1 VSVSKNLVSV
11 IIPTLNEQH
20 GIEKTLSSIPTSYLR
35 TNLGYELEVIVVDG
49 ESDDSTVDIAT
60 RMGAKVIVENRR
72 GYGRALKT
80 GFAAANGQIIVTI
93 DADNTYPA
101 SSIPEYIEKLE
112 RGNYDFITI
121 NRFSGMEQGVMG
133 FTRRTGNKILTL
145 LTKLMYSIDLQDSQ
159 SGMWVMKKDF
169 VSSIQLDSDGMSLSE
184 EIKIIAF
191 KFFKSKEIDGRYYSR
206 SGDAKLRV
214 FYDGWENLKYLFML
228 RNKIKK
234 MVLLRPVSDLA
245 PSKAG
250 SFTSKTTNL

>member
-1 VSVSKNLVSV
+1 VPLLKGLVSV
-11 IIPTLNEQH
+11 IIPTLNEQL
-20 GIEKTLSSIPTSYLR
+20 GIEKTLRSIPKSELR
-35 TNLGYELEVIVVDG
+35 TKLGYELEVIVVDG

-60 RMGAKVIVENRR
+60 RMGAKVIAESRR

-93 DADNTYPA
+93 DADNTYPTG
-101 SSIPEYIEKLE
+101 SIPEYIEELE

-121 NRFSGMEQGVMG
+121 NRFSGMEQGVMS

-145 LTKLMYSIDLQDSQ
+145 LTKLMYSINLKDSQ
-159 SGMWVMKKDF
+159 SGMWIMKKDF

-191 KFFKSKEIDGRYYSR
+191 KFFRSKEIDGKYYSR

-214 FYDGWENLKYLFML
+214 FYDGWENLNYLFKL
-228 RNKIKK
+228 HNKIKK
-234 MVLLRPVSDLA
+234 MVVPRPVSDLA
-245 PSKAG
+245 PSKVG
-250 SFTSKTTNL
+250 PSTSKTTNL

>member
-1 VSVSKNLVSV
+1 MPVFKGLVSV
-11 IIPTLNEQH
+11 ILPTLNEQL
-20 GIEKTLSSIPTSYLR
+20 GIEKTLRSIPKSDLR
-35 TNLGYELEVIVVDG
+35 TKLGYELEVIVVDG

-60 RMGAKVIVENRR
+60 RMGAKVIAERRR

-93 DADNTYPA
+93 DADNTYPT
-101 SSIPEYIEKLE
+101 SSIPEYIEELE

-159 SGMWVMKKDF
+159 SGMWIMKKDF
-169 VSSIQLDSDGMSLSE
+169 VSSIQLDSDGMPLSE

-191 KFFKSKEIDGRYYSR
+191 KFFKSKEIDGSYYSR
-206 SGDAKLRV
+206 SGDAKLRI
-214 FYDGWENLKYLFML
+214 FYDGWENLKYLFKL

-234 MVLLRPVSDLA
+234 MVVPGSVSNLA
-245 PSKAG
+245 HSKVG
-250 SFTSKTTNL
+250 SSTSKTTKF

>member
-1 VSVSKNLVSV
+1 VPVFKGLVSV
-11 IIPTLNEQH
+11 IIPTLNEQS
-20 GIEKTLSSIPTSYLR
+20 GIEKTLRSIPKSDLR
-35 TNLGYELEVIVVDG
+35 TKLGYELEVIVVDG

-60 RMGAKVIVENRR
+60 RMGAKVIAERRR

-93 DADNTYPA
+93 DADNTYPT
-101 SSIPEYIEKLE
+101 SSMPKYIEELE

-121 NRFSGMEQGVMG
+121 NRFSGMEQGVMS

-145 LTKLMYSIDLQDSQ
+145 LTKLMYSINLKDSQ
-159 SGMWVMKKDF
+159 SGMWIMKKDF
-169 VSSIQLDSDGMSLSE
+169 VSSIQLVSDGMSLSE

-214 FYDGWENLKYLFML
+214 FYDGWENLKYLFKL

-234 MVLLRPVSDLA
+234 MVVPRPVSDLA
-245 PSKAG
+245 PSKVG
-250 SFTSKTTNL
+250 PSTSKTTNL